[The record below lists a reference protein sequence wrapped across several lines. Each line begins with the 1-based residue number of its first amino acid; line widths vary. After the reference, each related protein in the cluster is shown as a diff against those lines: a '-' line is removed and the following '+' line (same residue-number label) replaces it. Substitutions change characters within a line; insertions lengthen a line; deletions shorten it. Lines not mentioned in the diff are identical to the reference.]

1 MTDHFKKF
9 YFKTYFGNMILMG
22 SLIGIAAIL
31 ITWLDTYLA
40 WPTLL
45 IGNN

>member
-31 ITWLDTYLA
+31 TTWLDTYLA